1 MLAGSGT
8 THTVYLVRPS
18 KYADAGAPPP
28 PKITCTSEA
37 RAALQRLAQLYEFSV
52 VDSLPT
58 DLMLHILLELWQSW
72 PLATRALRVSK
83 GLAECATM
91 ARGLLPPR
99 EWWTGSGP
107 PLQVPGSA
115 IDEKIGRTRA
125 RSVGV
130 NGVGWNGPGGAAR
143 GRGAERGRACKAAGA
158 ARGRRQVGADA
169 HRVPRAVRQRDGGG
183 GGRGGG
189 RCRME

>member
-91 ARGLLPPR
+91 ARGLLPPG

-115 IDEKIGRTRA
+115 IDEKIDLDTALPPKGVLRLGVTAADAQDVRTSLLRVRA
-125 RSVGV
+125 AASARAGLWLCWLARRS
-130 NGVGWNGPGGAAR
+130 
-143 GRGAERGRACKAAGA
+143 RGADRSAQHTYPAPGLPPC
-158 ARGRRQVGADA
+158 
-169 HRVPRAVRQRDGGG
+169 HSPL
-183 GGRGGG
+183 
-189 RCRME
+189 

>member
-91 ARGLLPPR
+91 ARGLLPPG

-107 PLQVPGSA
+107 PLAVPVFP
-115 IDEKIGRTRA
+115 IDEMINLDTALPSRGVSRIGVTAADAQDVRTSLLRVRAAASACWPVALLA
-125 RSVGV
+125 RS
-130 NGVGWNGPGGAAR
+130 PLQGG
-143 GRGAERGRACKAAGA
+143 
-158 ARGRRQVGADA
+158 
-169 HRVPRAVRQRDGGG
+169 
-183 GGRGGG
+183 
-189 RCRME
+189 

>member
-18 KYADAGAPPP
+18 KYADEGAPPP

-91 ARGLLPPR
+91 ARGLLPPG
-99 EWWTGSGP
+99 EW
-107 PLQVPGSA
+107 
-115 IDEKIGRTRA
+115 D
-125 RSVGV
+125 
-130 NGVGWNGPGGAAR
+130 
-143 GRGAERGRACKAAGA
+143 
-158 ARGRRQVGADA
+158 GRRSHLKGATND
-169 HRVPRAVRQRDGGG
+169 
-183 GGRGGG
+183 
-189 RCRME
+189 

>member
-18 KYADAGAPPP
+18 KYADAGAPAP

-91 ARGLLPPR
+91 ACGLLPPG
-99 EWWTGSGP
+99 EW
-107 PLQVPGSA
+107 
-115 IDEKIGRTRA
+115 D
-125 RSVGV
+125 
-130 NGVGWNGPGGAAR
+130 
-143 GRGAERGRACKAAGA
+143 
-158 ARGRRQVGADA
+158 GRRSHLKGATND
-169 HRVPRAVRQRDGGG
+169 
-183 GGRGGG
+183 
-189 RCRME
+189 